1 MNCKKT
7 YEEFLILV
15 KQECKKSDVKL
26 DLRKSK
32 HVKLGSFRCGG
43 FFSDSQPHLVA
54 ALNHSDFK
62 ILVAHE
68 FCHMTQWREGI
79 PLWERCEHSVG
90 LIDKW
95 LEGEDVEDIET
106 HIKNAI
112 DLELDNEIRT
122 SKLVEE
128 YDLGISLDEY
138 IKKCNAYV
146 LFYNW
151 VLLKRRWY
159 KSGNSPYTN
168 PRILSKMST
177 KFDMDYTTLSPEL
190 IQIFEEEKI

>member
-1 MNCKKT
+1 MNAKKT
-7 YEEFLILV
+7 YEEFLALV
-15 KQECKKSDVKL
+15 KQECKKSGVKL
-26 DLRKSK
+26 DLRKTK

-43 FFSDSQPHLVA
+43 FFSDSPPHLVA
-54 ALNHSDFK
+54 ALKHPDAK

-79 PLWERCEHSVG
+79 PLWDRGEFSVG
-90 LIDKW
+90 MVDKW
-95 LEGEDVEDIET
+95 LEGEDIEDIET
-106 HIKNAI
+106 HIKNAR

-128 YDLGISLDEY
+128 YDLDIDPDLY

-151 VLLKRRWY
+151 VFLKRKWSNPNNPPY
-159 KSGNSPYTN
+159 GNQ
-168 PRILSKMST
+168 RILDKMSPR
-177 KFDMDYTTLSPEL
+177 FDMDYSTLSPEL
-190 IQIFEEEKI
+190 IQIFEEERI